1 MISLAS
7 FGTPVN
13 PEILLDALLASF
25 RWSLPSM
32 EVISSVVDEISA
44 LAISDEFSSY
54 ISVSLPDMICDVP
67 LLSEQQDS

>member
-1 MISLAS
+1 M
-7 FGTPVN
+7 N

-25 RWSLPSM
+25 RRSLPSM